1 MDEGEET
8 DLFPISQQHRE
19 LMAAETL
26 ESDFDVA
33 FQFQLQEAI
42 AASLLHQQP
51 PSTSSSLLLHHPS
64 LPDSISLNTDSQPD
78 TDDLSSIMKLQT
90 LELERVQQE
99 RKDREICDAEMRR
112 IASDLKIR
120 AHDHSF
126 AREIDRMADED
137 WDEYGDDFERPID
150 GDGAC
155 SSSSLAST
163 EEPYRL
169 YFKGLVAYEVKD
181 TRIVSQSAIGVAI
194 CDPRDVPLLQIRK
207 PLMGAEMSRG
217 VVEAKALIEG
227 LNAVLSLGIKN
238 VEVYCHYVPL
248 YNQVTGKWT
257 VKQRKIANLIDQV
270 YPLQRKLEKC
280 QMRLLPRC
288 DLKLAS
294 KLAREAIDSL
304 MTRTIESDDKTP
316 KETCTICLEDN
327 DVSQIFVV
335 DGCLHRYC
343 FSCMKQHVE
352 VKLLQ
357 GVLPGCPK
365 DGCPTKLNVDS
376 SRKFLPSRLIEI
388 MAQRI
393 KEASIPEIDRLYC
406 PFPKCSALMSKREM
420 MCPQEESSSMH
431 QANYR
436 SGLRKCV
443 KCDGLFCL
451 NCKVPWHV
459 NMSCSD
465 YKRFNPHA
473 RAEDAKLQSLA
484 RQKLWRQCIKCKHMI
499 ELAEGCYHMTCRY
512 SFLMLLDL
520 LLLSNTVPLLMDTS
534 MLQRSI
540 QV

>member
-26 ESDFDVA
+26 ESDFDLA

-64 LPDSISLNTDSQPD
+64 LPDSISLNPDSQPD

-248 YNQVTGKWT
+248 YNQVSFK
-257 VKQRKIANLIDQV
+257 VLVCQSFKFVSLICTLFGGIV
-270 YPLQRKLEKC
+270 
-280 QMRLLPRC
+280 LL
-288 DLKLAS
+288 
-294 KLAREAIDSL
+294 I
-304 MTRTIESDDKTP
+304 
-316 KETCTICLEDN
+316 
-327 DVSQIFVV
+327 
-335 DGCLHRYC
+335 
-343 FSCMKQHVE
+343 
-352 VKLLQ
+352 
-357 GVLPGCPK
+357 
-365 DGCPTKLNVDS
+365 
-376 SRKFLPSRLIEI
+376 
-388 MAQRI
+388 
-393 KEASIPEIDRLYC
+393 
-406 PFPKCSALMSKREM
+406 
-420 MCPQEESSSMH
+420 
-431 QANYR
+431 
-436 SGLRKCV
+436 
-443 KCDGLFCL
+443 
-451 NCKVPWHV
+451 
-459 NMSCSD
+459 
-465 YKRFNPHA
+465 
-473 RAEDAKLQSLA
+473 
-484 RQKLWRQCIKCKHMI
+484 
-499 ELAEGCYHMTCRY
+499 
-512 SFLMLLDL
+512 
-520 LLLSNTVPLLMDTS
+520 
-534 MLQRSI
+534 
-540 QV
+540 